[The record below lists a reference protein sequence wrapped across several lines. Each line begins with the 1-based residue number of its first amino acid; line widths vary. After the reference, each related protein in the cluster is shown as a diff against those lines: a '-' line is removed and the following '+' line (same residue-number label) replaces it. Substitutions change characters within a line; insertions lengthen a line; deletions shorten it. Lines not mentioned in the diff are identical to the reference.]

1 MLASTSVLHSIDWIV
16 LVLYFGGTMAMG
28 FYFYRRTRSVE
39 DYTTDNLSIYLNS
52 ISYLALP

>member
-1 MLASTSVLHSIDWIV
+1 MLASTSVLHWIV

-39 DYTTDNLSIYLNS
+39 DYTAGNLSIYLNS